1 MFRKVI
7 SITKSHCKLGL
18 TATLVREDERI
29 TDLNFLI
36 GPKLYEANWLDL
48 VRGGFIANVQ
58 CAEVWCPMT
67 KEFYAEYLKEANT
80 KKRQALYVMN
90 PNKFRACEFLIRFH
104 EQQRGD
110 KIIVF
115 ADNLFALTEY
125 ARKLGKP
132 MIYGATR
139 FHQERTQLLHNFK
152 NTPYFNTLFLSKV
165 GDNSIDIPEANVII
179 QISSHAGSR
188 RQEAQRLGR
197 ILRAKG
203 KHQDRMAGGKEEY
216 NAFFYSLV
224 STDTQ
229 EMYYSAKRQQFLIDQ
244 GYSFKI
250 ITSLPPPD
258 SGADL
263 GYHSLNDQLH
273 LLNMILNA
281 GDDMVST
288 EESDEYTNDAVLE
301 ARRTVGSM
309 SAMSGANKNV
319 YPEYSKGKHPGQG
332 HLKSI
337 KPKDPA
343 KRHSLFK
350 KRFG

>member
-1 MFRKVI
+1 
-7 SITKSHCKLGL
+7 
-18 TATLVREDERI
+18 
-29 TDLNFLI
+29 
-36 GPKLYEANWLDL
+36 
-48 VRGGFIANVQ
+48 
-58 CAEVWCPMT
+58 
-67 KEFYAEYLKEANT
+67 
-80 KKRQALYVMN
+80 MN

-125 ARKLGKP
+125 AMKLRKP
-132 MIYGATR
+132 MIYGATS
-139 FHQERTQLLHNFK
+139 HSERTRILYAFK
-152 NTPYFNTLFLSKV
+152 HSPDVNTVFLSKV

-229 EMYYSAKRQQFLIDQ
+229 EMYYSTKRQQFLIDQ
-244 GYSFKI
+244 GYSFKV

-258 SGADL
+258 TGADL
-263 GYHSLNDQLH
+263 NYHTLEDQLA
-273 LLNMILNA
+273 LLTKVLNA
-281 GDDMVST
+281 GDDVVGLEQL
-288 EESDEYTNDAVLE
+288 EEDADDITLLK
-301 ARRTVGSM
+301 ARRSVGSM
-309 SAMSGANKNV
+309 SAMSGASGMV
-319 YPEYSKGKHPGQG
+319 YMEYSRGKQGMQGQMKGKPR
-332 HLKSI
+332 
-337 KPKDPA
+337 DPT
-343 KRHSLFK
+343 KRHNLFK
-350 KRFG
+350 RRFA